1 MTVRLCTAAGRLLRL
16 ERRKVAMF
24 RAFAVGILES
34 FKSCLLFLVA
44 LTGLIDTLTQ
54 LLAWRSLL

>member
-1 MTVRLCTAAGRLLRL
+1 
-16 ERRKVAMF
+16 MF

-44 LTGLIDTLTQ
+44 LTGLIDTLAQ
-54 LLAWRSLL
+54 LLSLKVPAMVVYEMAMNVLYTK